1 MKTFITL
8 FTVIFLSSFIR
19 LFAQIDARMLQFPD
33 VSKTHITFT
42 YGGDIWIVPK
52 SGGTAHKLTTA
63 PGQELLA
70 RFSPDGSMIAFSGNY
85 NGNVDVYVM
94 PSLGGVPKRLTYH
107 GMDDRMVT
115 WHPDGK
121 SVLFASTRE
130 SGKQR
135 FSQFYKVSVDG
146 GLSEKLP
153 VPYGEFASFSPDGN
167 KIAYTNKTRAFRTW
181 KRYLGG
187 TAPDIWIFNL
197 KDNSSEYAIESIHNN
212 EFPMWHGKNIYFLS
226 DRGKEQ
232 RFNIWK
238 YNTETKAVNQI
249 TSFTDFDIRFPSIGP
264 DDIVFEAGGKLYL
277 LNLAAEKYNEVKVN
291 VVTDKSTLMARVEN
305 VEKRISGFSI
315 SHDGKRALFEARG
328 EVFSVPAENG
338 VIINLTNSAGAAE
351 RYPAW
356 SPNGKYAAYWSDKS
370 GEYELT
376 IRDFENLSEEKKL
389 TSYGPGYRYNL
400 FWSPNSKMIAFIDQ
414 TMQVSIYDIDK
425 NRTVKVDKQKWMYQG
440 NLNFFTLSW
449 SPDSRYL
456 AYAKEL
462 DHRNTALAVF
472 DTKDEK
478 STQVTSGY
486 YQDYAPSFDP
496 AGKYLYFLTGRNF
509 SPVYSNVDNSFI
521 YPNTTQIAVVSLT
534 PDTPSPLPVRN
545 DTTSVKKEEEKKDD
559 SKDDGKDKDKD
570 KEKDKSTET
579 KIVFD
584 GFEERA
590 EILPPSAGNYR
601 NIIAVNGKIVYHRF
615 PNTGS
620 ADKTRPIYIYD
631 FEKREEKTIIG
642 DADSYEISADGKKL
656 MFVKSGSFSIVDVAP
671 DQKGDKKMP
680 TSQLEMTIIPKE
692 EWNQIFTDAWR
703 FQRDFFYDKNM
714 HGVDWKAMK
723 TRYGKLI
730 DNAVTRWDVN
740 YIIGELIGEL
750 NASHTYRGGGDTEQ
764 SKIRAVG
771 YLGIDWELKDGAYRI
786 AKIIR
791 GAQWDSEVRSPL
803 DKSGVNV
810 KEGEYILAVNGI
822 PIDISKDPSASFE
835 GYSGSAVELT
845 INDKPSF
852 TSARKVIVETLKDET
867 RLRHLA
873 WIESNRKRVDEA
885 TNGKIGYIYVP
896 STGWD
901 GQTEL
906 VRQFAAQYTKE
917 GLIIDERFNDGGQI
931 PDRFIELLNRNP
943 LAFWAV
949 RDGETWQWPPV
960 ANFGPKVMLINGW
973 SGSGGDA
980 FPDYFRKA
988 GLGPLIGTRT
998 WGGLIGITGAPQLI
1012 DGGMVTVPTFR
1023 MYDPDGKW
1031 FKEGHGVDPDIEVI
1045 DDPSQLANG
1054 VDPQL
1059 ERAIEEVVNLL
1070 KTKRFIQPAVPEYEV
1085 R

>member
-1 MKTFITL
+1 MKRTALITFTIIVFSVL
-8 FTVIFLSSFIR
+8 QIY
-19 LFAQIDARMLQFPD
+19 AQVDARMLQFPD
-33 VSKTHITFT
+33 VSKTHISFT
-42 YGGDIWIVPK
+42 YGGDVWIVPK

-63 PGQELLA
+63 KGEEVLA

-94 PSLGGVPKRLTYH
+94 PSFGGIPNRLTYH
-107 GMDDRMVT
+107 GMSDRLVT

-121 SVLFASTRE
+121 SLLFASTRE

-135 FSQFYKVSVDG
+135 FSQFFKVSVQG
-146 GLSEKLP
+146 GLTEKLP
-153 VPYGEFASFSPDGN
+153 VPYGEFASYSPDG
-167 KIAYTNKTRAFRTW
+167 KKLAYTNKTRAFRTW

-187 TAPDIWIFNL
+187 TAPDIWIFDLTN
-197 KDNSSEYAIESIHNN
+197 KSSEYAIESIHNN
-212 EFPMWHGKNIYFLS
+212 EFPMWQGKNIYFLS
-226 DRGKEQ
+226 DRGSNQ

-238 YNTETKAVNQI
+238 YNTDSKEINQI
-249 TSFTDFDIRFPSIGP
+249 TDFSEFDIRFPSLGP
-264 DDIVFEAGGKLYL
+264 EEIVFEAGGKLYL
-277 LNLAAEKYNEVKVN
+277 LNLLTERYDEVKIN

-305 VEKRISGFSI
+305 VEKRISSFSI

-338 VIINLTNSAGAAE
+338 VVMNLTNTSGVAE

-376 IRDFENLSEEKKL
+376 IRDFENLSEEKIL

-400 FWSPNSKMIAFIDQ
+400 YWSPNSRMIAFIDQ
-414 TMQVSIYDIDK
+414 TMQILIYNIDK
-425 NRTVKVDKQKWMYQG
+425 NKTINVDKQKWMYQG
-440 NLNFFTLSW
+440 NLNNFSVSW

-462 DHRNTALAVF
+462 NHRNTAIAIF
-472 DTKDEK
+472 DTKEEK
-478 STQVTSGY
+478 SNQVTSGFY
-486 YQDYAPSFDP
+486 RDYSPSFDP
-496 AGKYLYFLTGRNF
+496 TGKYLYFLTGRNF

-545 DTTSVKKEEEKKDD
+545 DTTSVKKDDEKK
-559 SKDDGKDKDKD
+559 SGTKDDDKDKD
-570 KEKDKSTET
+570 KEKDKPAET
-579 KIVFD
+579 KIVFT
-584 GFEERA
+584 GFEERI
-590 EILPPSAGNYR
+590 EILPPAAGNFAS
-601 NIIAVNGKIVYHRF
+601 IKAVNGKLIYHRI

-620 ADKTRPIYIYD
+620 SDKTRPIFIYD
-631 FEKREEKTIIG
+631 FEKREEKIIIN
-642 DADSYEISADGKKL
+642 DADAYEISADGKKL
-656 MFVKSGSFSIVDVAP
+656 MFVKSGSYSIVDVAP

-680 TSQLEMTIIPKE
+680 TTQMEMTVVPQE
-692 EWNQIFTDAWR
+692 EWKQIFTDAWR
-703 FQRDFFYDKNM
+703 FQRDFFYDKNL
-714 HGVDWKAMK
+714 HGVDWEAMK
-723 TRYGKLI
+723 IHYSRLI

-764 SKIRAVG
+764 SINRAVG
-771 YLGIDWELKDGAYRI
+771 YLGVNWELKDGAYRI

-803 DKSGVNV
+803 ERSGVNV
-810 KEGEYILAVNGI
+810 KEGDFILAVNGI
-822 PIDISKDPSASFE
+822 PIDITKDPSAAFE
-835 GYSGSAVELT
+835 GYSGTAVELT
-845 INDKPSF
+845 VNSKPSF
-852 TSARKVIVETLKDET
+852 TGARKAVVETLKSET
-867 RLRHLA
+867 RLRNLE
-873 WIESNRKRVDEA
+873 WIESNRKRVEEA
-885 TNGKIGYIYVP
+885 TDGKIGYIYVP

-901 GQTEL
+901 GQNEL

-1012 DGGMVTVPTFR
+1012 DGGSVTIPTFR
-1023 MYDPDGKW
+1023 MFDPDGKW

-1045 DDPSQLANG
+1045 DDPSQLAKG

-1059 ERAIEEVVNLL
+1059 EKAIEEVLRRL
-1070 KTKRFIQPAVPEYEV
+1070 REKPFIKPDVPKYEV